1 MYCHIC
7 ITLTQ
12 CDSRYR
18 IRLQISDHSATTSC
32 TLFDEEAERML
43 NTSVSFLLD
52 SLDGKSEEV
61 PKIIQELCR
70 QRLIFRLKLNNKN
83 LTLGMQNYAVKNIF
97 VPDEKLEKR
106 YLEDK
111 AEEVMVY

>member
-1 MYCHIC
+1 MK
-7 ITLTQ
+7 

-18 IRLQISDHSATTSC
+18 IQLQISDHTATTSC

-83 LTLGMQNYAVKNIF
+83 LTLGMQNYAVKKIF